1 MRTPTLL
8 FLLVP
13 VLTAEGQY
21 DATNK
26 YQVVDDTDMRTGDIE
41 PLFAYSGRHKR
52 SSSAAL
58 RAWARLARTT
68 QGFRWIKLK
77 DGFKSKTYIKV
88 GGLQDAM
95 DDFISLK
102 PTSVKNWGSEL
113 TGIAWDQ
120 GVKLRTPTARY
131 PILRLYFGGKD
142 NSLRTITYVETP
154 AQVPMALR
162 NLDEI
167 SIP

>member
-1 MRTPTLL
+1 MRTPTVLL
-8 FLLVP
+8 LLVP
-13 VLTAEGQY
+13 VLTAASQY
-21 DATNK
+21 DATNNDL
-26 YQVVDDTDMRTGDIE
+26 VDDTDMRPGDVE

-52 SSSAAL
+52 ATSATL

-77 DGFKSKTYIKV
+77 DGFKSKTYIKI

-95 DDFISLK
+95 EDFYSLK
-102 PTSVKNWGSEL
+102 PTNIKNWGSEL
-113 TGIAWDQ
+113 TGIAGGQ
-120 GVKLRTPTARY
+120 GVKLRTPTVRY
-131 PILRLYFGGKD
+131 PIVRLYFGGKD
-142 NSLRTITYVETP
+142 NSFRTITYVETP
-154 AQVPMALR
+154 AEVPMALR